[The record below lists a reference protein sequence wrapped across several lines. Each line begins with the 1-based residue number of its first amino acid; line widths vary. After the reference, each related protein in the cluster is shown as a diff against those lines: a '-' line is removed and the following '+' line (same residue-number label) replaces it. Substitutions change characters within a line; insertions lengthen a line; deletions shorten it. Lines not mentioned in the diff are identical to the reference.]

1 MKKETIYIDNE
12 DEITSITDKVQ
23 SAKGQIVALV
33 LPKRCTVLQSSV
45 NMKILNRAANNAG
58 KNLVLITSESA
69 LLPVAGASGV
79 FVAKTLQSKPAVPK
93 AASVSDEIETVDESN
108 DEAPIDATKSIGELA
123 GAVAVA
129 SAAVSD
135 DESPIELGDDPST
148 DDKSDKKGKGNK
160 KNGEKKNKKLAVPNF
175 DSFRVKLFAGIA
187 AVILLIVGWY
197 FATSVMPKAQ
207 ITLKTENKTVPIDLT
222 ITASPSSQTVDVDGK
237 KVNAQIKSMDK
248 TETQKFQAT
257 GKQDKGTKATGKV
270 TLSIA
275 CSAVSGTPP
284 TIPAGT
290 GVSTGSLTFITQA
303 DVSLTVPSFSP
314 CKFSGTVNVTAQN
327 AGDQYNVSS
336 GRTFAV
342 TGYSSV
348 TGTNGAAMGGGT
360 SNVVTVVSQSDC
372 DNAKNSL
379 LNSKTDA
386 YKTELSAQLTSA
398 GYTPLPDTFVA
409 NPSKVSCSPDV
420 GAEATEATATVTFKS
435 SMAGVNTAGLTQILQ
450 SEAAKNIKDTQSVLD
465 VGIKT
470 ATYTVKGTAD
480 NGDITIQVKTEAQA
494 GVKQDPEAIANSIA
508 GKKRGETQAILES
521 LPGVT
526 DVKIEYSPFWV
537 SGTPKNPKHITI
549 IFVNNGN

>member
-1 MKKETIYIDNE
+1 MKKDTIYIDND

-23 SAKGQIVALV
+23 TAKGQIVALV

-45 NMKILNRAANNAG
+45 NMKILNRAANSAG
-58 KNLVLITSESA
+58 KNLVLITSENA
-69 LLPVAGASGV
+69 LLPVAGAAGV
-79 FVAKTLQSKPAVPK
+79 FVAKTLQSKPVVPK
-93 AASVSDEIETVDESN
+93 VASVSEEIETVDES
-108 DEAPIDATKSIGELA
+108 DDAPLDTSKSIGELA

-135 DESPIELGDDPST
+135 EEDAPIELGDDP
-148 DDKSDKKGKGNK
+148 DAKPEDGKKSKKDK

-187 AVILLIVGWY
+187 AVILLIAGWY
-197 FATSVMPKAQ
+197 FATSVMPRAR
-207 ITLKTENKTVPIDLT
+207 ITLTTENKTVPIDLT
-222 ITASPSSQTVDVDGK
+222 ITASPSTQTVDIDGK
-237 KVNAQIKSMDK
+237 KVNAQVKSMDK

-257 GKQDKGTKATGKV
+257 GKEDKGTKATGKV
-270 TLSIA
+270 TLSIP

-284 TIPAGT
+284 TIPSGT
-290 GVSTGSLTFITQA
+290 GVSTGSLTYITQA

-327 AGDQYNVSS
+327 AGDQYNVAS
-336 GRTFAV
+336 GRTFNV

-348 TGTNGAAMGGGT
+348 TGVNGSAMGGGT
-360 SNVVTVVSQSDC
+360 TNMVTVVSQSDC
-372 DNAKNSL
+372 ENAKNSL
-379 LNSKTDA
+379 LNG
-386 YKTELSAQLTSA
+386 KTESYKSDLSAQLTSA
-398 GYTPLPDTFVA
+398 GYTPLPDTFTA

-420 GAEATEATATVTFKS
+420 GAEATEATATVTFKA

-450 SEAAKNIKDTQSVLD
+450 AEAAKNIKDTQSVLD
-465 VGIKT
+465 VGLKS
-470 ATYTVKGTAD
+470 ATYAVKGTAD
-480 NGDITIQVKTEAQA
+480 NGDITVQVKAEAQA
-494 GVKQDPEAIANSIA
+494 GVKQDPDAIANSIA

-526 DVKIEYSPFWV
+526 NVKIEYSPFWV

-549 IFVNNGN
+549 TFINNGN